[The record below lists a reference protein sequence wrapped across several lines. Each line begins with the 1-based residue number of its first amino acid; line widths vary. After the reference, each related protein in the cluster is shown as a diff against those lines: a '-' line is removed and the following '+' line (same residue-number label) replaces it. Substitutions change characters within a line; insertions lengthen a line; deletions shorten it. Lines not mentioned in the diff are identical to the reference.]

1 MMVTIIAALAVP
13 FLMVLPALIYRIG
26 LWTRPQ
32 KEQLPEHLEPFVI
45 SEYYARTEQ
54 AALDILET
62 QEPVDQTIILWWG
75 LDGLRL
81 NEDGTMEWV
90 SRRKPKPVRGNVFYQ
105 PCQSMQNANM
115 YCFDQ
120 SQSIRATQMEQ
131 MSQQINQPIAQMPA
145 QIDQQI
151 NSLRAQ
157 NSGLERQMIQNLCAA
172 AVISLL
178 PMPGYM
184 GYRPQYQLT
193 QCCVQHPAQYPPYF
207 YGGCC
212 GNYVG

>member
-13 FLMVLPALIYRIG
+13 FLMVLLALIYRIG

-75 LDGLRL
+75 IDGLRL

-90 SRRKPKPVRGNVFYQ
+90 SRRKPKPVQENVFYQ
-105 PCQSMQNANM
+105 LCQSAPAYNPDLLAQTQSTRASIDDLMAQNESLRMQAL
-115 YCFDQ
+115 Q
-120 SQSIRATQMEQ
+120 A
-131 MSQQINQPIAQMPA
+131 QQTAQV
-145 QIDQQI
+145 I
-151 NSLRAQ
+151 NSLQ
-157 NSGLERQMIQNLCAA
+157 
-172 AVISLL
+172 
-178 PMPGYM
+178 
-184 GYRPQYQLT
+184 
-193 QCCVQHPAQYPPYF
+193 QCCVQYPVQYPPYF